1 MGLKAVSVHSART
14 AIVLPV
20 LFFVTLLSAQ
30 APSAKAPNA
39 NSFDDQAASQLLLK
53 LSEALQGHSQKQ
65 FVALFDLNQMKDGAL
80 FKQQISSF
88 YAQAE
93 SIRIHINLAEMNAD
107 EKPPTF
113 SVDAEMEVE
122 PRNGSPMA
130 HQNERV
136 TFTVAN
142 SGVWKFIDVQP
153 RGFFSL
159 P

>member
-1 MGLKAVSVHSART
+1 MGLKAASVRSARP
-14 AIVLPV
+14 AIILAA

-30 APSAKAPNA
+30 APPAKTPHA

-53 LSEALQGHSQKQ
+53 LSEALQGHSEKQ
-65 FVALFDLNQMKDGAL
+65 FLALFDLNHMKDGVL

-88 YAQAE
+88 YSQTE

-107 EKPPTF
+107 EKPLTF

-122 PRNGSPMA
+122 PSNGGPVA

-136 TFTVAN
+136 TFTVVN
-142 SGVWKFIDVQP
+142 SGGWKFIDVQP